1 MLLGRKDSA
10 EILSFWRLFNTDA
23 RMFSYWILKNHIL
36 RIVDYEEFHIRRT
49 IAAKTKITSIVI
61 EVAYCTLAIYP
72 KNHGPRSHEASLI
85 DTTQSYVVP
94 LFLKTSNPSWKDHFG
109 ITSSFE
115 FVR

>member
-1 MLLGRKDSA
+1 MLLGRKDST
-10 EILSFWRLFNTDA
+10 EILPFWRLFNTDT
-23 RMFSYWILKNHIL
+23 RIVSYWILKNHIL

-49 IAAKTKITSIVI
+49 IAAKTKITSIII

-94 LFLKTSNPSWKDHFG
+94 LFLKTSNPSWKDRFD